1 MINNY
6 IVGSFAYGLPRE
18 AVQFR
23 TWELESLRKRIHL
36 LNLLWSHSLK
46 NPNILCEK
54 KIKSENEKEIQ
65 KEKEPNSL
73 WEKNEGPINFDI
85 DKLVDGNEKKEIYE
99 NKTKFDKKNEKQGN
113 LGISQKENVLDE
125 KEMRRMKTLEAME
138 KRLSLK
144 E

>member
-1 MINNY
+1 MNY

-23 TWELESLRKRIHL
+23 TWELEGLRKRVHL

-54 KIKSENEKEIQ
+54 KVRSENEKEISK
-65 KEKEPNSL
+65 KEEPNFL
-73 WEKNEGPINFDI
+73 WERNEGRPINLNI
-85 DKLVDGNEKKEIYE
+85 DKLVNGDEKNHKKET
-99 NKTKFDKKNEKQGN
+99 KTLFDIKSEKEKNVDASE
-113 LGISQKENVLDE
+113 KENILDE